1 MTHSTLPNGDAKQ
14 LGFDPNRLAQIGPA
28 MQAFVDDKRVPNLVT
43 MVVRQGQV
51 VHLDACGVMDLET
64 EKSVKPGTLFRLYSN
79 SKPIAGVAT
88 LILFE
93 KGVL

>member
-28 MQAFVDDKRVPNLVT
+28 MQAFVDDKRLPNLVT

-51 VHLDACGVMDLET
+51 V
-64 EKSVKPGTLFRLYSN
+64 TL
-79 SKPIAGVAT
+79 AA
-88 LILFE
+88 
-93 KGVL
+93 